1 MRTYKKA
8 LITTGVVI
16 ALAVVVWLAVW
27 GIVFL
32 AMLVEEAAN

>member
-8 LITTGVVI
+8 LIITGVVI
-16 ALAVVVWLAVW
+16 ALAVIVWLAVW

-32 AMLVEEAAN
+32 SMLVEEAAH